1 MHILFLTDNFPPESN
16 APANRTFEH
25 ARQWVASGHR
35 VTIITCAPNFPDG
48 QLFEGY
54 KNRWFQT
61 EQMDGITV
69 IRVWSFMTRNAG
81 FVLRLLDFFSFMVS
95 GFLGGLRVRDAD
107 IIIGTSPQ
115 FFTVCAAY
123 CLAKVKQRPFVF
135 EMRDIW
141 PESLQAVGMSNAGLS
156 VRLAAP
162 LADYL
167 YRRANHLI
175 VVTHSFKAY
184 LQDKGISG
192 ERITVIPNGVDPDMF
207 FPIPADISLQ
217 QELQLEDKFVVGYL
231 GTHGL
236 AHGLESVVE
245 AARLAGQTDDLTA
258 VHFITVGA
266 GAQFDRIKEIAS
278 DLDNF
283 TMIGQVSRADIL
295 RYWSLL
301 DASLIH
307 LKASPLFESV
317 IPSKMFEAMA
327 MGVPLLHGVGGE
339 SADIVRT
346 SRSGICFA
354 AEQPEALLSAI
365 RQIVRDKDA
374 YQQMKTSCLSSAQ
387 NYNRASLADRM
398 ADCLQG
404 VVNSHD

>member
-69 IRVWSFMTRNAG
+69 IRVWSFMSRNAG
-81 FVLRLLDFFSFMVS
+81 FVLRLLDFLSFMAI

-141 PESLQAVGMSNAGLS
+141 PESLKAVGMLNAGLS

-167 YRRANHLI
+167 YRRADHLI

-184 LQDKGISG
+184 LQDRGVSG
-192 ERITVIPNGVDPDMF
+192 ERVTVIPNGVDPDMF

-266 GAQFDRIKEIAS
+266 GAKFDKIKALAS

-327 MGVPLLHGVGGE
+327 MGVPLLHAVGGE
-339 SADIVRT
+339 SADIVRS

-365 RQIVRDKDA
+365 RQISTDKDA

-398 ADCLQG
+398 ADCLQE

>member
-61 EQMDGITV
+61 EQMGGITV

-167 YRRANHLI
+167 YRRADHLI

-184 LQDKGISG
+184 LQDRGVSG
-192 ERITVIPNGVDPDMF
+192 ERVTVIPNGVDPDMF

-236 AHGLESVVE
+236 AHGLESVVK

-266 GAQFDRIKEIAS
+266 GAQFDRIKEFAL

-365 RQIVRDKDA
+365 RQISTDKDA
-374 YQQMKTSCLSSAQ
+374 YQQMKIGCLSSAQ

>member
-115 FFTVCAAY
+115 FFTVCAAC

-167 YRRANHLI
+167 YRRADHLI
-175 VVTHSFKAY
+175 VVTHSFKVY
-184 LQDKGISG
+184 LQDRGVSG

-207 FPIPADISLQ
+207 FPSSADISLQ

-327 MGVPLLHGVGGE
+327 MGVPLLHGVAGE

-365 RQIVRDKDA
+365 RQVSTDKDA

-387 NYNRASLADRM
+387 NYNRANLADRM

>member
-81 FVLRLLDFFSFMVS
+81 FVLRLLDFLSFMVS

-167 YRRANHLI
+167 YRRADHLI

-184 LQDKGISG
+184 LQVRGVSG
-192 ERITVIPNGVDPDMF
+192 ERVTVIQNGVDPDMF
-207 FPIPADISLQ
+207 FPIPADILLQ
-217 QELQLEDKFVVGYL
+217 QQLQLEDKFVVGYL

-354 AEQPEALLSAI
+354 AGQPEALLSAI
-365 RQIVRDKDA
+365 RQISTDKDA

-387 NYNRASLADRM
+387 NYNRASLANRM

-404 VVNSHD
+404 VLNSHD

>member
-115 FFTVCAAY
+115 FFTVCAAC

-167 YRRANHLI
+167 YRRADHLI
-175 VVTHSFKAY
+175 VVTHSFKVY
-184 LQDKGISG
+184 LQDRGVSG
-192 ERITVIPNGVDPDMF
+192 ERVTVIQNGVDPDMF

-346 SRSGICFA
+346 SRSGVCFA

-365 RQIVRDKDA
+365 RQISTDKDA

-387 NYNRASLADRM
+387 NYNRANLADRM

>member
-48 QLFEGY
+48 QLFKGY

-81 FVLRLLDFFSFMVS
+81 FVLRLLDFLSFMIS

-107 IIIGTSPQ
+107 IIVGTSPQ

-123 CLAKVKQRPFVF
+123 YLAKVKRRPFVF

-167 YRRANHLI
+167 YRRADHLI

-184 LQDKGISG
+184 LQDRGISG
-192 ERITVIPNGVDPDMF
+192 ELVTVIPNGVDPDMF

-266 GAQFDRIKEIAS
+266 GAQFDRIKALAS

-301 DASLIH
+301 DVSLIH

-365 RQIVRDKDA
+365 RQIATDKDA

>member
-69 IRVWSFMTRNAG
+69 IRVWSFMTQNAG

-115 FFTVCAAY
+115 FFTVCAAC

-141 PESLQAVGMSNAGLS
+141 PESLQAVGIPNAGLS

-167 YRRANHLI
+167 YRRADHLI

-184 LQDKGISG
+184 LQDRGVSG

-207 FPIPADISLQ
+207 FPSSADISLQ

-327 MGVPLLHGVGGE
+327 MGVPLLHGVAGE

-365 RQIVRDKDA
+365 RQVSTDKDA

-398 ADCLQG
+398 ADCLQE

>member
-54 KNRWFQT
+54 KNRVFQT
-61 EQMDGITV
+61 EQMDGIAV
-69 IRVWSFMTRNAG
+69 IRVWSFMTRNTG
-81 FVLRLLDFFSFMVS
+81 FVLRLLDFLSFMVS

-141 PESLQAVGMSNAGLS
+141 PESLEAVEMSNAGLFI
-156 VRLAAP
+156 RLASP

-167 YRRANHLI
+167 YRRADHLI

-184 LQDKGISG
+184 LQDRGVSG
-192 ERITVIPNGVDPDMF
+192 ERITVIPNGVDLDMF

-217 QELQLEDKFVVGYL
+217 QELQLGDKFVVGYL

-245 AARLAGQTDDLTA
+245 AARLAGQTVDLTA

-266 GAQFDRIKEIAS
+266 GAQFDRIKELAS

-295 RYWSLL
+295 CYWSLL

-307 LKASPLFESV
+307 LKVSPLFESV

-327 MGVPLLHGVGGE
+327 MGVPIIHGVAGE

-346 SRSGICFA
+346 TGSGICFA
-354 AEQPEALLSAI
+354 AEQPDALLSAI
-365 RQIVRDKDA
+365 RKIATDKGG
-374 YQQMKTSCLSSAQ
+374 YQRMKTCCLSSAQ

-398 ADCLQG
+398 VDCLQG

>member
-115 FFTVCAAY
+115 FFTVCAAC

-167 YRRANHLI
+167 YRRADHLI

-184 LQDKGISG
+184 LQDRGVSG

-207 FPIPADISLQ
+207 FPSSADISLQ

-258 VHFITVGA
+258 VHFITVGV

-327 MGVPLLHGVGGE
+327 MGVPLLHGVAGE

-354 AEQPEALLSAI
+354 AEQPEVLLSAI
-365 RQIVRDKDA
+365 RQVSTDKDA

-387 NYNRASLADRM
+387 NYNRANLADRM

>member
-35 VTIITCAPNFPDG
+35 VTIITCAPNFPEG

-61 EQMDGITV
+61 ELMDGITV

-167 YRRANHLI
+167 YRRADHLI

-184 LQDKGISG
+184 LQDRGVSG

-207 FPIPADISLQ
+207 FPSSADISLQ

-266 GAQFDRIKEIAS
+266 GAQFDRIEEIAS

-346 SRSGICFA
+346 SRSGVCFA

-365 RQIVRDKDA
+365 RQISTDKDA

-398 ADCLQG
+398 ADCLQR

>member
-69 IRVWSFMTRNAG
+69 IRVWSFMARNAG

-167 YRRANHLI
+167 YRRADHLI

-184 LQDKGISG
+184 LQDRGVSG
-192 ERITVIPNGVDPDMF
+192 ERVTVIQNGVDPDMF

-365 RQIVRDKDA
+365 RQISTDKDA

-387 NYNRASLADRM
+387 NYNRANLADRM

>member
-167 YRRANHLI
+167 YRRADHLI

-184 LQDKGISG
+184 LQDRGLSG
-192 ERITVIPNGVDPDMF
+192 ERVTVIPNGVDPGMF

-258 VHFITVGA
+258 VHFITVGG
-266 GAQFDRIKEIAS
+266 GAQFYRIKEIAS

-365 RQIVRDKDA
+365 RQISTDKDA

-387 NYNRASLADRM
+387 NYNRESLADRM

-404 VVNSHD
+404 IVNSHD

>member
-162 LADYL
+162 LADYI
-167 YRRANHLI
+167 YRRADHLI

-184 LQDKGISG
+184 LQDRGVSG
-192 ERITVIPNGVDPDMF
+192 ERVTVIPNGVDPDMF
-207 FPIPADISLQ
+207 SPIPADISLQ

-327 MGVPLLHGVGGE
+327 MGVPLLHGVAGE

-365 RQIVRDKDA
+365 RQISTDKDA

>member
-141 PESLQAVGMSNAGLS
+141 PESLQAVRMSNAGLS

-162 LADYL
+162 LADYI
-167 YRRANHLI
+167 YRRADHLI
-175 VVTHSFKAY
+175 VVTHSFKVY
-184 LQDKGISG
+184 LQDRGVSG
-192 ERITVIPNGVDPDMF
+192 ERVTVIPNGVDPDMF

-307 LKASPLFESV
+307 LKASLLFESV

-365 RQIVRDKDA
+365 RQISTDKDA

-387 NYNRASLADRM
+387 NYNRASLANRM

>member
-115 FFTVCAAY
+115 FFTVCAAC

-167 YRRANHLI
+167 YRRADHLI

-184 LQDKGISG
+184 LQDRGVSG
-192 ERITVIPNGVDPDMF
+192 ERVTVIPNGVDPDMF

-365 RQIVRDKDA
+365 RQISTDKDA

-387 NYNRASLADRM
+387 NYNRASLANRM

>member
-69 IRVWSFMTRNAG
+69 IRVWSFMARNAG

-95 GFLGGLRVRDAD
+95 GFLGGLSVRDAD

-167 YRRANHLI
+167 YRRADHLI
-175 VVTHSFKAY
+175 VVTHSFKVY
-184 LQDKGISG
+184 LQDRGVSG
-192 ERITVIPNGVDPDMF
+192 ERVTVIQNGVDPDMF

-346 SRSGICFA
+346 RRSGICFA
-354 AEQPEALLSAI
+354 AEQPEALLFAI
-365 RQIVRDKDA
+365 RQISTDKDA

-398 ADCLQG
+398 ADCLQE

>member
-61 EQMDGITV
+61 EQMGGITV

-162 LADYL
+162 LADYI
-167 YRRANHLI
+167 YRRADHLI

-184 LQDKGISG
+184 LQDRGVSG
-192 ERITVIPNGVDPDMF
+192 ERVTVIPNGVDPDMF

-307 LKASPLFESV
+307 LKAAPLFKSV

-327 MGVPLLHGVGGE
+327 MGVPLLHGVAGE

-346 SRSGICFA
+346 SRSGVCFA

-365 RQIVRDKDA
+365 RQISADKDA

>member
-25 ARQWVASGHR
+25 ARQWVASGHM

-81 FVLRLLDFFSFMVS
+81 FVLRLLDFLSFMVS

-167 YRRANHLI
+167 YKRADHLI

-184 LQDKGISG
+184 LQDRGISG
-192 ERITVIPNGVDPDMF
+192 ERVTVIPNGVDPDMF

-245 AARLAGQTDDLTA
+245 AARLAGQADDLTA

-266 GAQFDRIKEIAS
+266 GAQFNRIKALAS

-301 DASLIH
+301 DTSLIH

-339 SADIVRT
+339 SADIVRI

-354 AEQPEALLSAI
+354 AGQPEALLSAI
-365 RQIVRDKDA
+365 RQITTDKDA

>member
-81 FVLRLLDFFSFMVS
+81 FVLRLLDFLSFMVS
-95 GFLGGLRVRDAD
+95 GFLGGLRIRDAD

-115 FFTVCAAY
+115 FFTVCAAC

-167 YRRANHLI
+167 YRRADHLI

-184 LQDKGISG
+184 LQDRGVSG
-192 ERITVIPNGVDPDMF
+192 ERVTVIPNGVDPDMF

-301 DASLIH
+301 NASLIH

-346 SRSGICFA
+346 SRSGVCFA

-365 RQIVRDKDA
+365 RQISTDKDA

-387 NYNRASLADRM
+387 NYNRASLANRM

>member
-115 FFTVCAAY
+115 FFTVCAAC

-167 YRRANHLI
+167 YRRADHLI

-184 LQDKGISG
+184 LQDRGVSG

-207 FPIPADISLQ
+207 FPSSADISLQ

-245 AARLAGQTDDLTA
+245 AARLAGQTDDLTT

-327 MGVPLLHGVGGE
+327 MGVPLLHGVAGE

-365 RQIVRDKDA
+365 RQISTDKDA

-387 NYNRASLADRM
+387 NYNRASLANRM

>member
-115 FFTVCAAY
+115 FFTVCAAC

-167 YRRANHLI
+167 YRRADHLI

-184 LQDKGISG
+184 LQDRGVSG

-207 FPIPADISLQ
+207 FPSSADISLQ

-346 SRSGICFA
+346 SRSGVCFA

-365 RQIVRDKDA
+365 RQISTDKDA

-387 NYNRASLADRM
+387 NYNRANLADRM

>member
-167 YRRANHLI
+167 YRRADHLI
-175 VVTHSFKAY
+175 VVTHSFKVY
-184 LQDKGISG
+184 LQDRGVSG
-192 ERITVIPNGVDPDMF
+192 ERVTVIQNGVDPDMF

-327 MGVPLLHGVGGE
+327 MGVPLLHGVAGE

-365 RQIVRDKDA
+365 RQVSTDKDA

-387 NYNRASLADRM
+387 NYNRASLANRM

>member
-115 FFTVCAAY
+115 FFTVCAAC

-167 YRRANHLI
+167 YRRADHLI

-184 LQDKGISG
+184 LQDRGVSG

-207 FPIPADISLQ
+207 FPSSADISLQ

-327 MGVPLLHGVGGE
+327 MGVPLLHGVAGE

-365 RQIVRDKDA
+365 RQISTDKDA
-374 YQQMKTSCLSSAQ
+374 YQQMKTSCLSAAQ
-387 NYNRASLADRM
+387 NYNRANLADRM

>member
-167 YRRANHLI
+167 YRRADHLI

-184 LQDKGISG
+184 LQDRGVSG
-192 ERITVIPNGVDPDMF
+192 ERVTVIQNGVDPDMF

-346 SRSGICFA
+346 SRSGVCFA

-365 RQIVRDKDA
+365 RQISTDKDA

>member
-115 FFTVCAAY
+115 FFTVCAAC

-167 YRRANHLI
+167 YRRADHLI

-184 LQDKGISG
+184 LQDRGVSG

-207 FPIPADISLQ
+207 FPSSADISLQ

-266 GAQFDRIKEIAS
+266 GAKFDKIKALAS

-327 MGVPLLHGVGGE
+327 TGVPLLHGVGGE

-365 RQIVRDKDA
+365 RQISTDKDA

-387 NYNRASLADRM
+387 NYNRASLANRM

>member
-115 FFTVCAAY
+115 FFTVCAAC

-167 YRRANHLI
+167 YRRADHLI
-175 VVTHSFKAY
+175 VVTHSFKVY
-184 LQDKGISG
+184 LQDRGVSG

-207 FPIPADISLQ
+207 FPSSADISLQ

-365 RQIVRDKDA
+365 RQVSTDKDA

-387 NYNRASLADRM
+387 NYNRANLADRM

>member
-81 FVLRLLDFFSFMVS
+81 FVLRLLDFLSFMAS

-115 FFTVCAAY
+115 FFTVCAAC

-167 YRRANHLI
+167 YRRADHLI

-184 LQDKGISG
+184 LQDRGLSG
-192 ERITVIPNGVDPDMF
+192 ERVTVIPNGVDPGMF

-258 VHFITVGA
+258 VHFITVGG
-266 GAQFDRIKEIAS
+266 GAQFYRIKEIAS

-346 SRSGICFA
+346 SRSGVCFA

-365 RQIVRDKDA
+365 RQISTDKDA

-387 NYNRASLADRM
+387 NYNRESLADRM

-404 VVNSHD
+404 IVNSHD

>member
-115 FFTVCAAY
+115 FFTVCAAC

-167 YRRANHLI
+167 YRRADHLI

-184 LQDKGISG
+184 LQDRGVSG
-192 ERITVIPNGVDPDMF
+192 ERVTVIPNGVDPDMF
-207 FPIPADISLQ
+207 FPISADISLQ
-217 QELQLEDKFVVGYL
+217 QELQLEDKFVVGYI

-245 AARLAGQTDDLTA
+245 AARLAGQADDLTA

-365 RQIVRDKDA
+365 RQVSTDKDA

>member
-115 FFTVCAAY
+115 FFTVCAAC

-167 YRRANHLI
+167 YRRADHLI

-184 LQDKGISG
+184 LQDRGVSG

-301 DASLIH
+301 HASLIH

-365 RQIVRDKDA
+365 RQISTDKDA

-404 VVNSHD
+404 VINSHD

>member
-81 FVLRLLDFFSFMVS
+81 FVLRLLDFLSFMVS

-167 YRRANHLI
+167 YRRADHLI

-184 LQDKGISG
+184 LQDRGVSG
-192 ERITVIPNGVDPDMF
+192 ERVTVIPNGVDPDMF

-365 RQIVRDKDA
+365 RQISTDKDA

-387 NYNRASLADRM
+387 NYNRASLANRM

>member
-69 IRVWSFMTRNAG
+69 IRVWSFMTQNAG

-115 FFTVCAAY
+115 FFTVCAAC

-167 YRRANHLI
+167 YRRADHLI

-184 LQDKGISG
+184 LQDRGVSG

-207 FPIPADISLQ
+207 FPSSADISLQ

-327 MGVPLLHGVGGE
+327 MGVPLLHGVAGE

-365 RQIVRDKDA
+365 RQISTDKDA

-387 NYNRASLADRM
+387 NYNRANLADRM

>member
-115 FFTVCAAY
+115 FFTVCAAC

-141 PESLQAVGMSNAGLS
+141 PESLQAVGIPNAGLS

-365 RQIVRDKDA
+365 RQVSTDKDA

-387 NYNRASLADRM
+387 NYNRANLADRM

>member
-61 EQMDGITV
+61 EQMGGITV

-162 LADYL
+162 VADYL
-167 YRRANHLI
+167 YRRADHLI

-184 LQDKGISG
+184 LQDRGVSG
-192 ERITVIPNGVDPDMF
+192 ERVTVIPNGVDPDMF

-236 AHGLESVVE
+236 AHGLESVVK

-346 SRSGICFA
+346 SRSGVCFA

-365 RQIVRDKDA
+365 RQISADKDA
-374 YQQMKTSCLSSAQ
+374 YQQMKIGCLSSAQ

>member
-81 FVLRLLDFFSFMVS
+81 FVLRLLDFLSFMVS

-123 CLAKVKQRPFVF
+123 CLAKVKKRPFVF

-167 YRRANHLI
+167 YRRADHLI

-184 LQDKGISG
+184 LQDRGVSG
-192 ERITVIPNGVDPDMF
+192 ERVTVIPNGVDPDMF

-266 GAQFDRIKEIAS
+266 GAQFDRIKEITS

-365 RQIVRDKDA
+365 RQISTDKDA

-398 ADCLQG
+398 ADCLRG

>member
-115 FFTVCAAY
+115 FFTVCAAC

-167 YRRANHLI
+167 YRRADHLI
-175 VVTHSFKAY
+175 VVTHSFKVY
-184 LQDKGISG
+184 LQDRGVSG

-207 FPIPADISLQ
+207 FPSSADISLQ

-365 RQIVRDKDA
+365 RQVSTDKDA

-387 NYNRASLADRM
+387 NYNRASLADCM

>member
-162 LADYL
+162 LADYI
-167 YRRANHLI
+167 YRRADHLI
-175 VVTHSFKAY
+175 VVTHSFKVY
-184 LQDKGISG
+184 LQDRGVSG
-192 ERITVIPNGVDPDMF
+192 ERVTVIPNGVDPDMF

-307 LKASPLFESV
+307 LKASLLFESV

-365 RQIVRDKDA
+365 RQISTEKDA

-387 NYNRASLADRM
+387 NYNRASLANRM

>member
-81 FVLRLLDFFSFMVS
+81 FVLRLLDFLSFMVS

-167 YRRANHLI
+167 YRRADHLI
-175 VVTHSFKAY
+175 VVTHSFKVY
-184 LQDKGISG
+184 LQDRGVSG
-192 ERITVIPNGVDPDMF
+192 ERVTVIQNGVDPDMF

-354 AEQPEALLSAI
+354 AGQPEALLSAI
-365 RQIVRDKDA
+365 RQVSTDKDA

-387 NYNRASLADRM
+387 NYNRANLADRM